1 MGKEF
6 KNKIDFCVDVEI
18 LFFVID
24 FVFVDSEMFL
34 IFVFIMVGFVLIFFG
49 EYYCMKMKFCI
60 MFCLFMLYW

>member
-24 FVFVDSEMFL
+24 FVFVDSDL
-34 IFVFIMVGFVLIFFG
+34 YLLVFIMVGFVLIFFG
-49 EYYCMKMKFCI
+49 EYF
-60 MFCLFMLYW
+60 L